1 MLQLYVLGRTRA
13 VCERL
18 KAGLE
23 TLGVLAT
30 MQSYPDTF
38 KNCLVFSEEKL
49 TAGLVEDLF
58 KPGLSPGGSNR
69 RVTEERIIGYW
80 MDFLQDAEEGS
91 TVVTLEDVLIFA
103 TGTNRIPPLGLLPS
117 PNLSFLHKDEED
129 GQSKFP
135 IANTCAN
142 QLKLPIHPSYDLF
155 KENVE
160 FGILNSPNFGR
171 A

>member
-1 MLQLYVLGRTRA
+1 MLLKFTHVQNKMTLKFPFIRHHSFA
-13 VCERL
+13 FFFFRL

-80 MDFLQDAEEGS
+80 MDFLQDAE
-91 TVVTLEDVLIFA
+91 
-103 TGTNRIPPLGLLPS
+103 
-117 PNLSFLHKDEED
+117 
-129 GQSKFP
+129 
-135 IANTCAN
+135 
-142 QLKLPIHPSYDLF
+142 
-155 KENVE
+155 
-160 FGILNSPNFGR
+160 GR
-171 A
+171 ETS

>member
-1 MLQLYVLGRTRA
+1 MFLYIFT
-13 VCERL
+13 
-18 KAGLE
+18 
-23 TLGVLAT
+23 
-30 MQSYPDTF
+30 
-38 KNCLVFSEEKL
+38 
-49 TAGLVEDLF
+49 
-58 KPGLSPGGSNR
+58 
-69 RVTEERIIGYW
+69 
-80 MDFLQDAEEGS
+80 EGS

-117 PNLSFLHKDEED
+117 PNLSFLHKDDED

>member
-1 MLQLYVLGRTRA
+1 M
-13 VCERL
+13 CN
-18 KAGLE
+18 
-23 TLGVLAT
+23 TLRE
-30 MQSYPDTF
+30 
-38 KNCLVFSEEKL
+38 N
-49 TAGLVEDLF
+49 
-58 KPGLSPGGSNR
+58 
-69 RVTEERIIGYW
+69 RIIY
-80 MDFLQDAEEGS
+80 FFCIFIFTEGS

-117 PNLSFLHKDEED
+117 PNLSFLHKDDED